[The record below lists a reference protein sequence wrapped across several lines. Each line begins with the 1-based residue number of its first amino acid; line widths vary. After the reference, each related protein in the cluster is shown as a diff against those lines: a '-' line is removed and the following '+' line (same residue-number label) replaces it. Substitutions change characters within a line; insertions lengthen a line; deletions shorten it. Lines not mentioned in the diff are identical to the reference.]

1 MDYWQHGCRYRGE
14 KQGTLA
20 GDCART
26 IAILLVSFNHAA
38 NRAFASDQF
47 QEFMTRP
54 HVISFLH
61 AVLNVL
67 SRMGVPLFLM
77 ITGALLLRRDY
88 TDRRVLNR
96 FFKHNM
102 LSLFISTEIWYAIV
116 FWFRVIIDRPE
127 FISLGTG
134 EVVKRFIMNQLFLN
148 QYTLGNM
155 WYMPMILV
163 IYLLIPV
170 ISLAIHN
177 FPKQYIW
184 SCCGFV
190 VLSSMLIT
198 NINTFLALKGSDLT
212 LTFKL
217 SETSLFSRYMVYVIA
232 GYYIHEGELSR
243 IGKHLL
249 YVLLGFCSIFMF
261 CYQYWGYSHPET
273 YSVYYNSAGIL
284 LTSALLFETIRR
296 IRITDGW
303 NAFFRYISGR
313 ALAIYFVHMPIV
325 VGIESQYLENSTLHE
340 LIQFAMLELT
350 GVLGAMLIITLLEK
364 NRWCRQ
370 YLFLIK

>member
-1 MDYWQHGCRYRGE
+1 M
-14 KQGTLA
+14 
-20 GDCART
+20 
-26 IAILLVSFNHAA
+26 
-38 NRAFASDQF
+38 
-47 QEFMTRP
+47 
-54 HVISFLH
+54 
-61 AVLNVL
+61 
-67 SRMGVPLFLM
+67 
-77 ITGALLLRRDY
+77 
-88 TDRRVLNR
+88 
-96 FFKHNM
+96 
-102 LSLFISTEIWYAIV
+102 
-116 FWFRVIIDRPE
+116 IIDRPE

-177 FPKQYIW
+177 FPKKYIW

-261 CYQYWGYSHPET
+261 CYQYWGYAHPET
-273 YSVYYNSAGIL
+273 YSVYYNSVGIL
-284 LTSALLFETIRR
+284 LTSALLFEAIRR

-350 GVLGAMLIITLLEK
+350 GVLGAMLIIAALEK

>member
-1 MDYWQHGCRYRGE
+1 MSADAEGKNRERW
-14 KQGTLA
+14 L
-20 GDCART
+20 DCART
-26 IAILLVSFNHAA
+26 IAILLVTFNHAA

-163 IYLLIPV
+163 IYLLIPM

-177 FPKQYIW
+177 FPKKYIW

-198 NINTFLALKGSDLT
+198 NINTFLDLKGSDLT

-261 CYQYWGYSHPET
+261 CYQYWGYVHPET
-273 YSVYYNSAGIL
+273 YSVYYNSVGIL

-296 IRITDGW
+296 IRSTDGW
-303 NAFFRYISGR
+303 NDFFRYVSAR

-325 VGIESQYLENSTLHE
+325 VGIESVYLKESTLHE
-340 LIQFAMLELT
+340 LIQFAILELT
-350 GVLGAMLIITLLEK
+350 GVLGALLIIAVLER
-364 NRWCRQ
+364 NRWCRR